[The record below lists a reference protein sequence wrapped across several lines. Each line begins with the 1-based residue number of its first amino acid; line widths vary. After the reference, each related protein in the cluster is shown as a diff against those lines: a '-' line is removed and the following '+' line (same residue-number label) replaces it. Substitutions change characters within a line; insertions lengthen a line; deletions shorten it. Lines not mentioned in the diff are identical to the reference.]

1 MKVKMIKSHPYGGRL
16 VEGQEIVT
24 SIKQAEELI
33 KGGFAEEVKPK
44 AKRTRKPKSEEIMV
58 VIGLGKEGIEKGK
71 KYNVGHQIAAVLI
84 SHGLAYKE
92 GEEPPKKTRKKQIE
106 SE

>member
-44 AKRTRKPKSEEIMV
+44 AKRTRKPKSED
-58 VIGLGKEGIEKGK
+58 
-71 KYNVGHQIAAVLI
+71 
-84 SHGLAYKE
+84 
-92 GEEPPKKTRKKQIE
+92 
-106 SE
+106 